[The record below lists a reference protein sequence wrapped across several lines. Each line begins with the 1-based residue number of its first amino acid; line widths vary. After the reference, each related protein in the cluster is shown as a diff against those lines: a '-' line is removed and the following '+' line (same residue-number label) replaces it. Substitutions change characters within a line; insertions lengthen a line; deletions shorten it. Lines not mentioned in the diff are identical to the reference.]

1 MRSKEPY
8 GEPRK
13 RGAETGPGIEEEA
26 MNSHLL
32 QGIAVERARDMRNE
46 AMATSAASAARSAR
60 PSRRTAAVVPGRFGR
75 LAHRTVHP

>member
-1 MRSKEPY
+1 
-8 GEPRK
+8 
-13 RGAETGPGIEEEA
+13 

-46 AMATSAASAARSAR
+46 AKAASAARTARSAR
-60 PSRRTAAVVPGRFGR
+60 PSRRTAVVVPGRFGR